1 MFLIALVQTK
11 AISCNSA
18 NKSCLLEVVH
28 TKAIVALTQFCDFF
42 THRPTDQPTKV
53 DIEAPLTELK
63 IIEQTTEVSFQ
74 FLGPDQQLVNFWS
87 EKLF

>member
-1 MFLIALVQTK
+1 MHIF
-11 AISCNSA
+11 
-18 NKSCLLEVVH
+18 
-28 TKAIVALTQFCDFF
+28 D
-42 THRPTDQPTKV
+42 RPTDQPTKV